1 MDSKKKSL
9 RKEQS
14 TTGGGA
20 GAAGFTAG
28 TGAQYATPF
37 AFNKNKKAKGTADTY
52 AYRLSGFKPVKTERL
67 YPKTIVR
74 TFKANVTPPTCKKKE
89 ETFARSFKSNPTM
102 TKPKKNKD
110 NHFTFFSIL
119 AARAG
124 A

>member
-37 AFNKNKKAKGTADTY
+37 AFNPNKKAKGTSRNY
-52 AYRLSGFKPVKTERL
+52 MYKLGF
-67 YPKTIVR
+67 
-74 TFKANVTPPTCKKKE
+74 
-89 ETFARSFKSNPTM
+89 
-102 TKPKKNKD
+102 
-110 NHFTFFSIL
+110 
-119 AARAG
+119 
-124 A
+124 